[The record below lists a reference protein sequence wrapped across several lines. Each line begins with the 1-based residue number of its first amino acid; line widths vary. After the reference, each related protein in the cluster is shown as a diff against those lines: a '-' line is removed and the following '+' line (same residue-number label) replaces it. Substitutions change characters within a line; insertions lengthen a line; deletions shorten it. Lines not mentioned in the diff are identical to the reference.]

1 LRCIFKQKNGFV
13 PFEVAHCEDQIF
25 PVLNLK
31 ESCNTQEKQN
41 LTNSRILLVKLYDRP
56 ESNRT
61 QSVRKWFTNC
71 YKFVKDAA
79 IRETDVALGTWF
91 KMLTVK

>member
-1 LRCIFKQKNGFV
+1 M

-31 ESCNTQEKQN
+31 ESYNTQEKQN
-41 LTNSRILLVKLYDRP
+41 LTNSRILLVKLYYKT

-61 QSVRKWFTNC
+61 QSVRK
-71 YKFVKDAA
+71 
-79 IRETDVALGTWF
+79 
-91 KMLTVK
+91 